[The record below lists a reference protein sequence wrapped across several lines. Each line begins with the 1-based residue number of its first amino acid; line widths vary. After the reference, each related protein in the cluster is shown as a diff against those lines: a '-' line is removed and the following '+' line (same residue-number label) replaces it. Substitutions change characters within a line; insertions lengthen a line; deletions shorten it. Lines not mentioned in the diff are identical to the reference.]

1 MKNISGQKI
10 FKYGTLL
17 LISILAINHYA
28 HVWYG
33 PVSDKETGFPLQLVW
48 ETKLNDKIK
57 EVYITE
63 NGNILVQLGYSVNLI
78 SPKSGK
84 LLWKFR
90 TDKSIYSAA
99 SGDEKVYIF
108 GDNSF
113 IIVNEVN
120 GKSSLE
126 DYDNYSVNI
135 PIDSYTNKNQILVT
149 DYGSVSFYEIESG
162 KFLYEHY
169 VGRGRVGIC
178 LYSEFLYTFNNQIDV
193 FSLKDAKH
201 LWGEN
206 SFGYVD
212 DNVCDGSS
220 AYFIASDSK
229 LVAYDLEARTKLWV
243 KDFPVKDPYTLE
255 RVFSVDGLLIV
266 EGINNIF
273 IISKADG
280 SVIHILSIQ
289 DNLTKDSLI
298 SSVAKINNNLYLFDG
313 YSQSIYSFDINT
325 WKQTGSLHLS
335 FPNIISTENERFI
348 NINDMLILWKNN
360 RLFAYK

>member
-48 ETKLNDKIK
+48 ENKLNDKIK

-178 LYSEFLYTFNNQIDV
+178 LY
-193 FSLKDAKH
+193 
-201 LWGEN
+201 
-206 SFGYVD
+206 
-212 DNVCDGSS
+212 
-220 AYFIASDSK
+220 
-229 LVAYDLEARTKLWV
+229 
-243 KDFPVKDPYTLE
+243 
-255 RVFSVDGLLIV
+255 
-266 EGINNIF
+266 
-273 IISKADG
+273 
-280 SVIHILSIQ
+280 
-289 DNLTKDSLI
+289 
-298 SSVAKINNNLYLFDG
+298 
-313 YSQSIYSFDINT
+313 
-325 WKQTGSLHLS
+325 
-335 FPNIISTENERFI
+335 
-348 NINDMLILWKNN
+348 
-360 RLFAYK
+360 